1 MPKVSDK
8 QSDKEVSNTSRRVS
22 RRLDALS
29 GKATSGGERETDT
42 AFIARMRE
50 CADRAGSVNA
60 LAELSGVSQGGIR
73 RYFEG
78 GEPNRRALVAIARAA
93 GVTVEWLAT
102 GKSPKDSPS
111 QADVGVEF
119 QLVPQYDV
127 EASAG
132 GGAIVEREAEIGKLA
147 FRHQWLREKGLSA
160 KDLVVI
166 RVRGDSMAPTIR
178 GGSIVL
184 VDTRQDHVTDDGI
197 YVLLVGEHLVAK
209 RLQVDL
215 RGGLYI
221 ISDNPAYEEQ
231 HLTTEEAKEL
241 YIVGRVVWAA
251 GDVY

>member
-1 MPKVSDK
+1 MEGKRD
-8 QSDKEVSNTSRRVS
+8 DG
-22 RRLDALS
+22 DALS
-29 GKATSGGERETDT
+29 GQEVRQESAHSIGSRIAWVRGSRSRSDFADLIRVHKNTLGNYERDQRVPD
-42 AFIARMRE
+42 ADFLKRM
-50 CADRAGSVNA
+50 AGIGVN
-60 LAELSGVSQGGIR
+60 IHW
-73 RYFEG
+73 
-78 GEPNRRALVAIARAA
+78 LV
-93 GVTVEWLAT
+93 T
-102 GKSPKDSPS
+102 GHGPAYMRQLEKQSPS
-111 QADVGVEF
+111 HADVGVEF

-132 GGAIVEREAEIGKLA
+132 GGGIVEREAEIGKLA

-166 RVRGDSMAPTIR
+166 RVRGDSMAPTIY

-231 HLTTEEAKEL
+231 HLTTKEAHEL